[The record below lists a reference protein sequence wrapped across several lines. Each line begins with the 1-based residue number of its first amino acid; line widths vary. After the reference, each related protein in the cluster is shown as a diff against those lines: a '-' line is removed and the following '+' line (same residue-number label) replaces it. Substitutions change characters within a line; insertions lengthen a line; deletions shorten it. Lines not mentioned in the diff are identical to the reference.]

1 MDASYILLIAFFI
14 SIVLAYFL
22 SSVYIKKKTIGMD
35 IEAKK
40 TLYNKNKKARKLLGY
55 VLIAYIF
62 LYLIVILLFKYN
74 VISSPSNYSNIYSH
88 YYAYGLVLFLLIGSF
103 YTFNHYKLEKL
114 SFGKIL

>member
-1 MDASYILLIAFFI
+1 MDSYLILLIAFFT
-14 SIVLAYFL
+14 SIVLAFFL
-22 SSVYIKKKTIGMD
+22 SSFYIKKKTKDMD

-40 TLYNKNKKARKLLGY
+40 TLYNKNKKTRKLLGY

-74 VISSPSNYSNIYSH
+74 VISRTSNFYDNSRIY
-88 YYAYGLVLFLLIGSF
+88 YGYGLVLFILIGLF